1 MANDIVAELKAKIED
16 GSLSGE
22 NLPSVLDAIVEIVNN
37 NKDSQELMAD
47 MAEEGDEVKINF
59 IIPDVGDRCLAIIGG
74 QAAHIQNQ
82 EPDATVT
89 ISTDADTAVGILSGK
104 IDAIAAFGEKKLSLE
119 GNLAKATALIL
130 ILQIVGD
137 TLGIEF
143 KR

>member
-1 MANDIVAELKAKIED
+1 MSEIVSELKAKIED
-16 GSLSGE
+16 GSLAGE
-22 NLPSVLDAIVEIVNN
+22 DLPSVLDAIVEIVNN

-59 IIPDVGDRCLAIIGG
+59 IIPEVGDRCLAIIGG
-74 QAAHIQNQ
+74 QASHLPSQ

-89 ISTDADTAVGILSGK
+89 ISTDADTAVAILSGK
-104 IDAIAAFGEKKLSLE
+104 LDAFAAFGDKKLSLE

-130 ILQIVGD
+130 LLQVVGD

>member
-1 MANDIVAELKAKIED
+1 MASDIVAELKAKIED
-16 GSLSGE
+16 GSLTGE
-22 NLPSVLDAIVEIVNN
+22 DLPNVLDAIVEIVNN
-37 NKDSQELMAD
+37 NDDSKELMAD
-47 MAEEGDEVKINF
+47 MADEGDEVKINF

-74 QAAHIQNQ
+74 SASHIQNQ

-89 ISTDADTAVGILSGK
+89 ITTDADTAVGILSGK
-104 IDAIAAFGEKKLSLE
+104 IDAIGAFGEKKLNLE

-130 ILQIVGD
+130 LLQVVGD